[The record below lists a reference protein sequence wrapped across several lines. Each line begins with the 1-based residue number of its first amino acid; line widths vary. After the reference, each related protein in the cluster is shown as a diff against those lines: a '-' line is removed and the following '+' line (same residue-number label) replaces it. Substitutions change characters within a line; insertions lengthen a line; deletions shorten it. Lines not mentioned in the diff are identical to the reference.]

1 MAEWWQML
9 TSLAFPA
16 TAGVNTSRA
25 PVFFDPKLSGQ
36 FIQLAGNLRI
46 KDGRFRTRHR
56 VVEMAVTGDAVDDWK
71 SRHTQSALWYSPQSG
86 QGSHYLGVGPG
97 RLIETAGGRLYEL
110 REEGFGLKVSDISGG
125 MQADETRPLAY
136 LCQGENYVIRTDGV
150 SPTMI
155 YDGKATFGSAGYN
168 QLAKEAARFPNA
180 AGPVLYAAGRF
191 WVVLFGRR
199 VYASDAL
206 HQTNQSTAEDLLR
219 FTDQTY
225 DFQNVYFA
233 PPADCG
239 DITGLFVTVS
249 SGFDNSRA
257 QGEVMVN
264 CANSA
269 LWGIQLGVPRAQ
281 WASSPMR
288 HMRSVETGAAGHLAF
303 SVRDGDVLMRTPRG
317 IESLNLLARERQTLG
332 SAAIDLGA
340 ELRNLISYDHEGSLT
355 YCSMIN
361 PLRWNRLFCT
371 TAPIVDG
378 LRRWHLGWVT
388 ANWNPMSERAPRSYA
403 WEGVSMLPREIGRVI
418 QFVQFRE
425 SSSSR
430 VMAVVDKD
438 DGASKGVV
446 EFTQE
451 DGDDMLGD
459 GSTKPV
465 DWYLMT
471 RCLMTGGPYAT
482 SHFKDLR
489 LFLDDIRTDVRVE
502 VFVRSD
508 KKRSFELFRWI
519 DVSVVDEDGNPSI
532 SPQGSDRSFSMG
544 NPFVNDQN
552 TRWVQILVKGRGVTS
567 IDLAIDA
574 DPGSSSV
581 SGVDAECELVENDDT
596 CGFDPY
602 YPTK

>member
-1 MAEWWQML
+1 ML

-25 PVFFDPKLSGQ
+25 PVFFDSKQAGQ

-56 VVEMAVTGDAVDDWK
+56 VIERAVTGDVAADWA
-71 SRHTQSALWYSPQSG
+71 SRHTQAAMWYAPRSG

-110 REEGFGLKVSDISGG
+110 REEGFGFKVSDISGT
-125 MQADETRPLAY
+125 MQGDETLPLAY
-136 LCQGENYVIRTDGV
+136 LCQGENYVVRTDGV
-150 SPTMI
+150 SNTMI
-155 YDGKATFGSAGYN
+155 YDGKKTFGSVGYN
-168 QLAKEAARFPNA
+168 QIAKEAARFPNG
-180 AGPVLYAAGRF
+180 AGHVLYAGGRF

-249 SGFDNSRA
+249 SGFENSRA
-257 QGEVMVN
+257 QGEVMVSCEN
-264 CANSA
+264 GA
-269 LWGIQLGVPRAQ
+269 LWAIQLGIPRSQ

-288 HMRSVETGAAGHLAF
+288 HMRSVETAPAGGMAL

-332 SAAIDLGA
+332 SVAIDLGA
-340 ELRNLISYDHEGSLT
+340 ELRNILGYDHEGSLI

-361 PLRWNRLFCT
+361 PLRWSRLFCT
-371 TAPIVDG
+371 VAPIVVG

-388 ANWNPMSERAPRSYA
+388 AGWNPMSERSPKSYA
-403 WEGVSMLPREIGRVI
+403 WEGVSMLPSAIGRVI
-418 QFVQFRE
+418 QFIQFRQ
-425 SSSSR
+425 SASSR
-430 VMAVVDKD
+430 VLAIVDK
-438 DGASKGVV
+438 GEGQSKGVV
-446 EFTQE
+446 ELTQE

-459 GSTKPV
+459 GSEMPIG
-465 DWYLMT
+465 WYLLT
-471 RCLMTGGPYAT
+471 RRLMTGGPYAP
-482 SHFKDLR
+482 SHFKDMR
-489 LFLDDIRTDVRVE
+489 LFLDDIRTDVHVE
-502 VFVRSD
+502 IMVRSD
-508 KKRSFELFRWI
+508 KKRSFELFRKI
-519 DVSVVDEDGNPSI
+519 DVRVVESDGSDSV
-532 SPQGSDRSFSMG
+532 SPQNSDRCFVMG
-544 NPFVNDQN
+544 NPFPEDRN
-552 TRWVQILVKGRGVTS
+552 TRWVQVLVTGHGVAS
-567 IDLAIDA
+567 IDLAMDA
-574 DPGSSSV
+574 DPGSPTV
-581 SGVDAECELVENDDT
+581 STVDGECELVENDDL

-602 YPTK
+602 YLAK